1 MIDSL
6 VTFVIGMSGGSAA
19 LGIVLFT
26 LAVRLLLLPLNVRQ
40 ARTTKIRE
48 RLAPKQQELGKR
60 WSRNPERLAKELNAL
75 YAKEGSSPF
84 AGILPML
91 AQLPFMWLMF
101 RVATHP
107 TALAGH
113 SLLGAPLG
121 QQVAG
126 IVANYGLVSL
136 PFSVFILVIV
146 LVAAVAWWSSRQIA
160 ANAARQGEIAGG
172 QPEVMRKIM
181 RLMPYGSVLAA
192 LVLPLAAGLYLL
204 VSTAWAT
211 GERGV
216 LASRPL

>member
-6 VTFVIGMSGGSAA
+6 VTFVISMSGGSAA

-40 ARTTKIRE
+40 SRTMKIRQ
-48 RLAPKQQELGKR
+48 RLAPKLRELQKR
-60 WSRNPERLAKELNAL
+60 HARNPERLAKETSAL
-75 YAKEGSSPF
+75 FAKEGTSPF
-84 AGILPML
+84 AGFLPML
-91 AQLPFMWLMF
+91 VQFPFMWLMF

-113 SLLGAPLG
+113 TLFGAPLG

-126 IVANYGLVSL
+126 VVANFGLVSAPVL
-136 PFSVFILVIV
+136 VFALVIA
-146 LVAAVAWWSSRQIA
+146 LVAVVAWFS
-160 ANAARQGEIAGG
+160 ARNIEVSED
-172 QPEVMRKIM
+172 QPEWLK
-181 RLMPYGSVLAA
+181 RLLPWMPYGSVLAT

-204 VSTAWAT
+204 VSMAWAT
-211 GERGV
+211 TERAV

>member
-6 VTFVIGMSGGSAA
+6 VTFVISMSGGSAA

-40 ARTTKIRE
+40 SRTMKLRQ
-48 RLAPKQQELGKR
+48 RLAPKLRELQKR
-60 WSRNPERLAKELNAL
+60 HARNPERLAKETSAL
-75 YAKEGSSPF
+75 FAKEGTSPF
-84 AGILPML
+84 AGFLPML
-91 AQLPFMWLMF
+91 GQFPFMWLMY

-113 SLLGAPLG
+113 TLFGAPLG

-126 IVANYGLVSL
+126 AVANFGLVSA
-136 PFSVFILVIV
+136 PV
-146 LVAAVAWWSSRQIA
+146 LVFVSVIALVAVVAWFS
-160 ANAARQGEIAGG
+160 ARNIKVTED
-172 QPEVMRKIM
+172 QPGWLK
-181 RLMPYGSVLAA
+181 RLLPWMPYGSVLAT

-204 VSTAWAT
+204 VSMAWAT
-211 GERGV
+211 TERAV

>member
-19 LGIVLFT
+19 LAIVLFT
-26 LAVRLLLLPLNVRQ
+26 VAVRLLLLPLNVRQ
-40 ARTTKIRE
+40 ARTVKIRE
-48 RLAPKQQELGKR
+48 RLAPKLRELRKR
-60 WSRNPERLAKELNAL
+60 HARNPERLARETSAL
-75 YAKEGSSPF
+75 FAKEGSSPF

-91 AQLPFMWLMF
+91 AQLPFMWLMY
-101 RVATHP
+101 RMATHP

-113 SLLGAPLG
+113 DLFGAPLG

-126 IVANYGLVSL
+126 IVANYGLISGPVL
-136 PFSVFILVIV
+136 VFVLVIL
-146 LVAAVAWWSSRQIA
+146 LVTAVAWLSAKQIKVT
-160 ANAARQGEIAGG
+160 EE
-172 QPEVMRKIM
+172 QPELMRKIVK
-181 RLMPYGSVLAA
+181 LLPYGSVLAT

-211 GERGV
+211 GERAV

>member
-6 VTFVIGMSGGSAA
+6 VTFVITMSGGHAA

-40 ARTTKIRE
+40 ARTAKIRE
-48 RLAPKQQELGKR
+48 RLAPKLRELQKR
-60 WSRNPERLAKELNAL
+60 FARNPERLSKEMSAL

-84 AGILPML
+84 AGFLPML
-91 AQLPFMWLMF
+91 GQLPFMWLMY

-107 TALAGH
+107 TALVGH
-113 SLLGAPLG
+113 DLFGAPLG

-126 IVANYGLVSL
+126 VVANYGLASTPVLVFVVVIALVAVVAWLSTRQIKVSEEQPELMRKLAPLL
-136 PFSVFILVIV
+136 PF
-146 LVAAVAWWSSRQIA
+146 
-160 ANAARQGEIAGG
+160 
-172 QPEVMRKIM
+172 
-181 RLMPYGSVLAA
+181 GSVLAA

-204 VSTAWAT
+204 VSTAWAVS
-211 GERGV
+211 ERAV

>member
-6 VTFVIGMSGGSAA
+6 VTFVISMSGGSAA

-40 ARTTKIRE
+40 SRTMKIRQ
-48 RLAPKQQELGKR
+48 RLAPKLRELQKR
-60 WSRNPERLAKELNAL
+60 HARNPERLAKETSAL
-75 YAKEGSSPF
+75 FAKEGTSPF
-84 AGILPML
+84 AGFLPML
-91 AQLPFMWLMF
+91 VQFPFMWLMF

-113 SLLGAPLG
+113 TLFGAPLG

-126 IVANYGLVSL
+126 VVANFGLVSAPVL
-136 PFSVFILVIV
+136 VFVLVIA
-146 LVAAVAWWSSRQIA
+146 LVAVVAWFS
-160 ANAARQGEIAGG
+160 ARNIKVTDD
-172 QPEVMRKIM
+172 QPDWMKRLLP
-181 RLMPYGSVLAA
+181 LMPYGSVLAT

-204 VSTAWAT
+204 VSMTWAT
-211 GERGV
+211 TERAV